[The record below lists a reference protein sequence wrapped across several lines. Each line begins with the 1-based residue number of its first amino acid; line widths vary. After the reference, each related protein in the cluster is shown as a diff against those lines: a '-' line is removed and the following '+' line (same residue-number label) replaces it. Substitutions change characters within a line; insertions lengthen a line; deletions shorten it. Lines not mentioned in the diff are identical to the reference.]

1 MIPSTQCWLA
11 LHVSL
16 PLHHTEVLSFSK
28 NVEQKG
34 APKQHG
40 KTAGSRSEP
49 NPRELKRAS
58 LQKHPRD
65 QSRSG
70 HKNRGRVIATIL
82 ASFWQQ
88 RTLKV

>member
-1 MIPSTQCWLA
+1 MIPSALCWLA
-11 LHVSL
+11 LQVYL
-16 PLHHTEVLSFSK
+16 PLHHTEVPALEK
-28 NVEQKG
+28 RRNKKG

-40 KTAGSRSEP
+40 KTTGSRSDP

-65 QSRSG
+65 QSCSG

-82 ASFWQQ
+82 ASFWRQ

>member
-1 MIPSTQCWLA
+1 MSPCPCITPKSQL
-11 LHVSL
+11 
-16 PLHHTEVLSFSK
+16 SK
-28 NVEQKG
+28 NAEQKG

-40 KTAGSRSEP
+40 KTTGSRSDP

-70 HKNRGRVIATIL
+70 HKNRQRIIATIL
-82 ASFWQQ
+82 LHFGSSA
-88 RTLKV
+88 L